1 MAGSGWFTLV
11 CEVAASG
18 TGGIWP
24 TGAAPGAGDS
34 ELVSPAG
41 VLVVPLSQ
49 APTGDSLGAVGFRI
63 PCRTLVGNHFRP
75 GHFKRRCARASLA
88 RIGCRSLPGH
98 FHLMAE
104 AAQLDHRFSRLER
117 TIFQLDR

>member
-1 MAGSGWFTLV
+1 GTAAGSGWFTLV

-34 ELVSPAG
+34 ELVSPEG

-49 APTGDSLGAVGFRI
+49 APTATPLVLSAFAFPAAHWSEIILAPATSKDAVPELVWLELGAG
-63 PCRTLVGNHFRP
+63 PCPVT
-75 GHFKRRCARASLA
+75 
-88 RIGCRSLPGH
+88 
-98 FHLMAE
+98 
-104 AAQLDHRFSRLER
+104 
-117 TIFQLDR
+117 